1 MISLRISSYAVAA
14 FLAAASFAF
23 AQSSSSEM
31 TPSEKAA
38 QAKLEERGYTQVRDV
53 KSSPEGISAKA
64 VKDGRT
70 IAVVIDSG
78 GTIRERPSGQ

>member
-1 MISLRISSYAVAA
+1 MISLRISSIALAGL
-14 FLAAASFAF
+14 LAAASSAF
-23 AQSSSSEM
+23 AQSSSAEM
-31 TPSEKAA
+31 SPSEKAA

-70 IAVVIDSG
+70 IAVVVDSS
-78 GTIRERPSGQ
+78 GTIREKPSGQ